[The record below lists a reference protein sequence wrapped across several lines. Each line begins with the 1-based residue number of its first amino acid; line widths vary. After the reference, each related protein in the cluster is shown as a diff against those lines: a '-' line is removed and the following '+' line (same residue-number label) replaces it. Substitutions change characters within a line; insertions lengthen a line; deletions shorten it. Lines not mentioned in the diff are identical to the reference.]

1 MTNARPTKP
10 QRIRTADGHV
20 QTYYV
25 ATGPEPR
32 EAVATLTKP
41 DPQPL
46 APAAATTTT
55 SETGLVTIRSE
66 AGTFT
71 YLNDLPHSEN
81 DQPSHRR
88 ADGSLAWYRH
98 GEPHRFGGP
107 SATDP
112 DGSESW
118 YAFGERHRD
127 GGPAVTHRN
136 GSVEFH
142 VLGVRYESVKAA
154 DKATAEQIESQRV
167 LRDIEGKAM
176 KGWTAEVMAA
186 SVAARDESIVSPYV
200 KSDSVE
206 VRTGMARSYTV
217 TNAAE
222 RSFEHGVTDDITYL
236 DGGGAILHIKDH
248 GTGLS
253 SDSFIDT
260 SSDETIRADTW
271 AVVNRLM
278 DRVARANARAAKS

>member
-1 MTNARPTKP
+1 MINFRPTTAK
-10 QRIRTADGHV
+10 RIRTTAGHV
-20 QTYYV
+20 QTYHT
-25 ATGPEPR
+25 AAGPKPM
-32 EAVATLTKP
+32 EAVATLAKA

-46 APAAATTTT
+46 APAAITTTTTT

-71 YLNDLPHSEN
+71 YLHDLPHSEN

-107 SATDP
+107 SSTDP

-127 GGPAVTHRN
+127 DGPAVTHRS
-136 GSVEFH
+136 GDVEFH
-142 VLGVRYESVKAA
+142 VLGVRYESARAA
-154 DKATAEQIESQRV
+154 DKATADQVESQRV
-167 LRDIEGKAM
+167 LRDIEEKAM

-186 SVAARDESIVSPYV
+186 AVAARDESIVSPYM

-206 VRTGMARSYTV
+206 VRAGMARSYTV
-217 TNAAE
+217 TSATLDFLLRDRNPHVREVAGLNLVHRERLRAAE
-222 RSFEHGVTDDITYL
+222 
-236 DGGGAILHIKDH
+236 A
-248 GTGLS
+248 TG
-253 SDSFIDT
+253 
-260 SSDETIRADTW
+260 E
-271 AVVNRLM
+271 
-278 DRVARANARAAKS
+278 

>member
-1 MTNARPTKP
+1 MNNARPTKP
-10 QRIRTADGHV
+10 QRIRTTAGHV
-20 QTYYV
+20 QTYHTAV
-25 ATGPEPR
+25 GPKPM
-32 EAVATLTKP
+32 EAVATLPKP

-55 SETGLVTIRSE
+55 SETGLVTIRNPE
-66 AGTFT
+66 GTFT

-88 ADGSLAWYRH
+88 ADGSLAWYHH

-136 GSVEFH
+136 GDVEFH
-142 VLGVRYESVKAA
+142 VLGVRYESARAA
-154 DKATAEQIESQRV
+154 DKATADQVESQRV
-167 LRDIEGKAM
+167 LRDIEERAM

-186 SVAARDESIVSPYV
+186 AVAAQDESIVSPYV

-217 TNAAE
+217 TNATLDVLLRDRHPHVREVAGLNLVHRE
-222 RSFEHGVTDDITYL
+222 RL
-236 DGGGAILHIKDH
+236 
-248 GTGLS
+248 
-253 SDSFIDT
+253 
-260 SSDETIRADTW
+260 
-271 AVVNRLM
+271 
-278 DRVARANARAAKS
+278 RAAEAAGA